1 MKIVKA
7 IFISLL
13 SILVL
18 ALLVAFILYT
28 VKNPEVKTLDE
39 AARKNAPGSFVQLS
53 QGVTHYQLQG
63 PDTGKLVVL
72 VHGFSVPYYIW
83 DSTFTALVKAGYR
96 VLRYDMLGRGFSDRP
111 DVVYEA
117 PVFRQQLADL
127 LEKLNIHKVY
137 AIAGVSFGG
146 PVVADFVVHNPA
158 MVDKVILV
166 DPVFAAFAKPA
177 YPENIARFLMAVTPG
192 DMVKGQLTD
201 LKYPDS
207 FPAWGQQY
215 KAGMQYK
222 GFRNALVSTRAHYT
236 RAGGVEANYKS
247 LDSLHKPVLL
257 FWGRDDNTLPFE
269 NNTKLRQLL
278 HTEFFPVD
286 DAGHLPQMEKA
297 AVVNEKILSFLQ

>member
-1 MKIVKA
+1 MKIVRA

-28 VKNPEVKTLDE
+28 VKNPEVKTLDD
-39 AARKNAPGSFVQLS
+39 AARKNAPGSFAQLS

-83 DSTFTALVKAGYR
+83 DSTSTALVKAGYR

-158 MVDKVILV
+158 LVGKVILV
-166 DPVFAAFAKPA
+166 DPVFASFAKPA
-177 YPENIARFLMAVTPG
+177 YPESFARFLMAVTPG

-215 KAGMQYK
+215 KVGMQYK
-222 GFRNALVSTRAHYT
+222 GFRNALVSTRAHYS
-236 RAGGVEANYKS
+236 APGGVEANYKS

-257 FWGRDDNTLPFE
+257 LWGWDDNTLPFE
-269 NNTKLRQLL
+269 NNTKLRTLL
-278 HTEFFPVD
+278 HTEFVPVD

-297 AVVNEKILSFLQ
+297 AVVNEKMLSFLQ